1 MTFSTSVIKTK
12 IVTQIQEVIE
22 MSLISEFYPQLIQK
36 GYTEREIREDSKKTP
51 TVREVPESMTHRFD
65 SYEEYLAE
73 CMDYLNGL

>member
-36 GYTEREIREDSKKTP
+36 GYTEREIREDSKTP
-51 TVREVPESMTHRFD
+51 TVREVPESMKHRFD
-65 SYEEYLAE
+65 SYEEYLSE

>member
-36 GYTEREIREDSKKTP
+36 GYTEREIREDSKTP
-51 TVREVPESMTHRFD
+51 TVREVPESMKNRFE

>member
-36 GYTEREIREDSKKTP
+36 GYTEREIREDSKTP
-51 TVREVPESMTHRFD
+51 TVREVPESMKNRFD
-65 SYEEYLAE
+65 SYEEYLSE

>member
-1 MTFSTSVIKTK
+1 
-12 IVTQIQEVIE
+12 

-36 GYTEREIREDSKKTP
+36 GYTEREIREDSKTP

-65 SYEEYLAE
+65 SYEEYLSE

>member
-12 IVTQIQEVIE
+12 IVTQIQEEIE

-51 TVREVPESMTHRFD
+51 TVREVPESMKHRFD
-65 SYEEYLAE
+65 SYEEYLSE